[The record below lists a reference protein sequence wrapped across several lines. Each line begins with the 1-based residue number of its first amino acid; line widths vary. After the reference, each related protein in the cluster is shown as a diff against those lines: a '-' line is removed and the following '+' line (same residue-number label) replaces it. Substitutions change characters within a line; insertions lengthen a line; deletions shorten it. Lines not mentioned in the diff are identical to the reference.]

1 MTSEISRWAGVTTHA
16 VKGLV
21 MGGRRKSGRTLGEH
35 EIFGDEEAA
44 SLRSDL
50 SDLRDL
56 VADLTDRVHAQFT
69 TISAHAE
76 IAREQFEFARQEAHA
91 ELERTRE
98 MLIELIERAR
108 LEMSSESGTYTP
120 GMAPGPSVVA
130 QVQRVSDLES
140 RFADTDAGLERCFQR
155 QQILADTMEA
165 LLDTVLSERRGE
177 PVAGL
182 TLV

>member
-1 MTSEISRWAGVTTHA
+1 MTRPIPRWAGVTTHA

-21 MGGRRKSGRTLGEH
+21 MGGRRKRGRTLGEH
-35 EIFGDEEAA
+35 AIFGDEEAA
-44 SLRSDL
+44 RLRSDL
-50 SDLRDL
+50 TELRDL
-56 VADLTDRVHAQFT
+56 LGNLTERVHAQFT

-98 MLIELIERAR
+98 MLIDLIEVVR
-108 LEMSSESGTYTP
+108 SEVANGVYATGS
-120 GMAPGPSVVA
+120 APGASVAVQA
-130 QVQRVSDLES
+130 QRVSDLEA
-140 RFADTDAGLERCFQR
+140 RFTDVAQGLERCFQR
-155 QQILADTMEA
+155 QGILADTMEA
-165 LLDTVLSERRGE
+165 LVDTVMSERRGE

>member
-1 MTSEISRWAGVTTHA
+1 

-21 MGGRRKSGRTLGEH
+21 MGARRKGARTLGEH
-35 EIFGDEEAA
+35 GIFGDEEAA
-44 SLRSDL
+44 RLRADL
-50 SDLRDL
+50 TELRDL
-56 VADLTDRVHAQFT
+56 VANLTERVHAQFT

-76 IAREQFEFARQEAHA
+76 IAREQFEFAREEAHA

-108 LEMSSESGTYTP
+108 FELTSEGEVHLPGSTP
-120 GMAPGPSVVA
+120 GASVA
-130 QVQRVSDLES
+130 IQAQRVSDLEA
-140 RFADTDAGLERCFQR
+140 RFDEAATGLERCFQR

-165 LLDTVLSERRGE
+165 LLDTVMSDRRGE

-182 TLV
+182 SLV

>member
-1 MTSEISRWAGVTTHA
+1 
-16 VKGLV
+16 
-21 MGGRRKSGRTLGEH
+21 MGGRRKRGRTLGEH
-35 EIFGDEEAA
+35 AIFGDEEAA
-44 SLRSDL
+44 RLRSDL
-50 SDLRDL
+50 TELRDL
-56 VADLTDRVHAQFT
+56 VANLTERVHAQFT

-98 MLIELIERAR
+98 MLIDLIELAR
-108 LEMSSESGTYTP
+108 SELSNGSLHLT
-120 GMAPGPSVVA
+120 GSAPGASIVVQA
-130 QVQRVSDLES
+130 QRVSDLES
-140 RFADTDAGLERCFQR
+140 RFDEAQQGLERCFQR

-165 LLDTVLSERRGE
+165 LVDTVMSERRGE